1 MSRVFDPIA
10 SSTSDGQ
17 DITLCRILEATTGMN
32 QGWDQVLL
40 SNYTGANPGTIQYRI
55 GGQVVSTLTLTWIG
69 DNLTS
74 VTRS

>member
-1 MSRVFDPIA
+1 MSREFNPIV
-10 SSTSDGQ
+10 SSTSDGI

-55 GGQVVSTLTLTWIG
+55 GGQVVSTLTLTWSG